1 MKQLV
6 NITTSLF
13 LLLAITSC
21 EDKNLLDENN
31 KWTFADTANGAQIK
45 LIHVYPSLTPA
56 VTAGNG
62 PAVFIYRGSQKLNG
76 TAAQAMAYG
85 NIWPASAVY
94 GFIPTGNTPYYLVMN
109 RVNSSAIPTPVAGDT
124 VATLTY
130 DFQANKN
137 YSVFLI
143 DTAPAAKTMVVED
156 VLAVPAA
163 NKYRARFGNVGM
175 NPTDTF
181 DIYSVRAGA
190 NVATNL
196 SIKQMTG
203 FADFDVPTLSDTFY
217 LRKKG
222 TTTPNIS
229 SVFGFTP
236 TSLRSYTF
244 FVRGKTGIATSR
256 NTTLTFYTNR

>member
-1 MKQLV
+1 MKQLL
-6 NITTSLF
+6 NISKYLF
-13 LLLAITSC
+13 LLFVIASC
-21 EDKNLLDENN
+21 DDKNLLDENN
-31 KWTFADTANGAQIK
+31 KWVYADTASGAQIK

-56 VTAGNG
+56 VTTGNG
-62 PAVFIYRGSQKLNG
+62 PAVFIYRGNQKLNG

-85 NIWPASAVY
+85 NVWPASAVY
-94 GFIPTGNTPYYLVMN
+94 GVIPTGNTPYYLVMN
-109 RVNSSAIPTPVAGDT
+109 RVVGTVPTPTAGDT
-124 VATLTY
+124 VATLAY
-130 DFQANKN
+130 DFQANKS
-137 YSVFLI
+137 YSIFLI
-143 DTAPAAKTMVVED
+143 DTAPSPKTLVVED
-156 VLAVPAA
+156 VITVPAA
-163 NKYRARFGNVGM
+163 MKYRARFGNVGM

-190 NVATNL
+190 NVATGL
-196 SIKQMTG
+196 TIKQMTG
-203 FADFDVPTLSDTFY
+203 FTEFDVPTLSDTFY

-229 SVFGFTP
+229 SVLGFSP